1 MANAPVTVAN
11 LIDDRAMGPLQ
22 YRAFVLAGL
31 AILMDGY
38 DTQAAAYVAPTISR
52 DWALPTGAFGSVF
65 AAGLIGSALGSL
77 ALAPLADRIGRK
89 RVMVA
94 STIAIGLFTS
104 LCASAQS
111 LHALELLRFLT
122 GVGLGAALPNALA
135 LISEYSPERKR
146 TRVVAIT
153 FCGLPIG
160 AALGAVVATQLAP
173 SYGWQSVFIT
183 GGLATLIVCPVLQRL
198 LPESL
203 AYLVLRN
210 PESPQALA
218 ILGRLGISPSAI
230 ELVAEDR
237 ANSAPGFASVFRDGR
252 AVVTVTYGL
261 LAFFTLL
268 TLYLLNNWLPTLIHA
283 MGFQLS
289 QASWATAGFQLGG
302 ILGAVSLGVLA
313 DRLDPVRVV
322 VMAYAAAAMVIVA
335 IAFASGPLSIAL
347 AAGAA
352 GFTVVGAQSCNNA
365 MVASLYPTSSRGTA
379 LGLNLTIGRIGSI
392 IGPSVTGLLL
402 LMHVTARHVLIFA
415 ALPVVCAVIL
425 LLSAANPIRRVAR
438 SSKSS
443 VC

>member
-1 MANAPVTVAN
+1 

-22 YRAFVLAGL
+22 YRAFALAGL

-38 DTQAAAYVAPTISR
+38 DTQAAAYVAPIISKE
-52 DWALPTGAFGSVF
+52 WALPAGAFGSVF

-77 ALAPLADRIGRK
+77 ALAPLADRTGRK
-89 RVMVA
+89 RVIVG
-94 STIAIGLFTS
+94 STIAIGLFTT
-104 LCASAQS
+104 LCTSAHS

-122 GVGLGAALPNALA
+122 GLGLGAALPNALA
-135 LISEYSPERKR
+135 LISEYAPERKR
-146 TRVVAIT
+146 TSVVAIT

-173 SYGWQSVFIT
+173 RSGWQSVFIT
-183 GGLATLIVCPVLQRL
+183 GGLATLILCPVLQRL

-203 AYLVLRN
+203 AYLVLRE
-210 PESPQALA
+210 PRSPRTLA
-218 ILGRLGISPSAI
+218 ILGQLKLPAPAV
-230 ELVAEDR
+230 ELVARQPAD
-237 ANSAPGFASVFRDGR
+237 SAPGFASLFRDGR
-252 AVVTVTYGL
+252 AVVTITYGS

-302 ILGAVSLGVLA
+302 ILGAVSLGILA
-313 DRLDPVRVV
+313 DRFDPVRVV
-322 VMAYAAAAMVIVA
+322 VIAYAAAAIVIVA
-335 IAFASGPLSIAL
+335 IAFASGPSSIAL
-347 AAGAA
+347 AACAA

-365 MVASLYPTSSRGTA
+365 MVATLYPTSSRGTA

-402 LMHVTARHVLIFA
+402 QRHVTARQVLIFA
-415 ALPVVCAVIL
+415 ALPAVCAVIVL
-425 LLSAANPIRRVAR
+425 LLAGNPIRKVAR